1 MRYVAVGHVCVDELF
16 EQPERLGGTVFFSA
30 AQAAAMGCEVTVATS
45 CTSEVAARARRLLP
59 DGTDLQVTPTN
70 LDTRFEFAE
79 RAELGP
85 QRLLSIASTV
95 NGFASERMPDVL
107 HLAPIFNEIDG
118 DLLRTARDRAHFV
131 GATPQ
136 GLLRGTNADGALRFV
151 ADHWPDVDD
160 FADAIVLNDE
170 EYLHLAGIGL
180 LDRFSGWVFR
190 TLGAEGAALLRRGVE
205 VGRRPLGPWN
215 VEVPPPRT
223 IGAGDV
229 FAAAAFVSLARGDDP
244 TAALGVAVR
253 SSAAYVRRTS
263 DRPVFTDGTP
273 G

>member
-1 MRYVAVGHVCVDELF
+1 MQYVAVGHVCVDELF
-16 EQPERLGGTVFFSA
+16 EKPERLGGTVFFSSS
-30 AQAAAMGCEVTVATS
+30 QAAAMRCAVTVATS
-45 CTSEVAARARRLLP
+45 CTTEVAARVRRLLP
-59 DGTDLQVTPTN
+59 SGTALQVTPTD
-70 LDTRFEFAE
+70 LDTRFEFTE

-85 QRLLSIASTV
+85 QRLLSLASPVEAFT
-95 NGFASERMPDVL
+95 SEELPDVL
-107 HLAPIFNEIDG
+107 HLAPIFNEIG
-118 DLLRTARDRAHFV
+118 EDLLRTARDRAHFV

-151 ADHWPDVDD
+151 ADNWPQVDD

-190 TLGAEGAALLRRGVE
+190 TLGSDGAALLRGGVE
-205 VGRRPLGPWN
+205 VERQSLGPWDH
-215 VEVPPPRT
+215 EVPPQRT

-253 SSAAYVRRTS
+253 SSASYVRRPS
-263 DRPVFTDGTP
+263 DRPAFTDGTP